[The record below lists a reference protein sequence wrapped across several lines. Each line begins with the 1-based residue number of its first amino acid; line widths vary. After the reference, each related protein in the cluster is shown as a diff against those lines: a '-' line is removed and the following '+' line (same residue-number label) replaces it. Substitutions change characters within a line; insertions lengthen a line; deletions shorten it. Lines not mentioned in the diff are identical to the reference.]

1 MFRLIALKPL
11 EGCEKHILKCLK
23 TNMMYYFCNDYRIAE
38 DESYI
43 ERRSKNIQPLQ
54 ENFFLEHPKV
64 NISAVVGMNGDGKS
78 TIVELLMRLINN
90 CAISYNLRASED
102 SLRRVD
108 GVKATIY
115 YMIDNTFYKLTESSE
130 ESDASV
136 WELGSIR
143 VRDEIKSEWSA
154 KRKIDLAEESHSF
167 FFTLVSNYSHYAY
180 NTMDFWR
187 EWTETG
193 DEENEEERCW
203 LHHIFHKNDGYLA
216 PITLHPYR
224 KKGNIDINQE
234 RELSKQRLLS
244 IFINAENP
252 EVNPSSI
259 RRINGKDAKLIVLKP
274 LSYSKLQ
281 QTCLIDFFNRSK
293 AQNNFKG
300 VLNQIKKVDN
310 DGKFSDIEY
319 ERLVDTVI
327 PYVFEDRIDELLGVD
342 SDFHKFI
349 VSIISWLEKEYP
361 EALPAMSDIEE
372 VLYRLQQ
379 LRDKFRG
386 LNLKLNI
393 GKLKRKYRYLKHL
406 NTSQLARLDMIYRVC
421 KMSNENVALV
431 TKNFDELSWDEKC
444 RQYIIYKRWSI
455 LTTYPQYKEFVFS
468 DQDQGKLYECGMMLY
483 KAFEKLMEDKTSH
496 ETRKLRQIENYRQEG
511 FDGGDLYERIGV
523 RDEETNALLVDMD
536 VLKQHYG
543 AKQVFLDNMPP
554 ALYEWDMKFKK
565 VGSQESD
572 IEFDSFSS
580 GEKQMLNSLGAIIYH
595 LQNINTTAMTQYS
608 NVNVILEEIELYYH
622 PECQRTYIQLLL
634 NQLNGVRLDKI
645 RNINIVFVTH
655 SPFILSDVP
664 KCNVL
669 FLRNGMDEHLMQE
682 NTFGANIHSLLKNGF
697 FLPNLT
703 MGEFAYQKIH
713 SLFGKLNSGDFEQ
726 DELEEIYQE
735 ILLVGEPFLRSQMLG
750 LYHSYRGVKSIIA
763 E

>member
-1 MFRLIALKPL
+1 MFKLIALKPL
-11 EGCEKHILKCLK
+11 EGCEKHILKCLR

-43 ERRSKNIQPLQ
+43 ERRSKNIRPLQ
-54 ENFFLEHPKV
+54 ENFFLENPKV

-78 TIVELLMRLINN
+78 TIVELMMRLINN
-90 CAISYNLRASED
+90 CAISYNLRATED

-108 GVKATIY
+108 GVKATLY
-115 YMIDNTFYKLTESSE
+115 YMIDNTFYKLTESSVDRE
-130 ESDASV
+130 TSV
-136 WELGSIR
+136 WKLGILGGE
-143 VRDEIKSEWSA
+143 DEIRSEWSD
-154 KRKIDLAEESHSF
+154 KRKMELTVESNSF

-187 EWTETG
+187 EWTEPG
-193 DEENEEERCW
+193 DEENDEERCW

-224 KKGNIDINQE
+224 QKGNININQE
-234 RELSKQRLLS
+234 KELSKQRLLS

-252 EVNPSSI
+252 VEIPASI
-259 RRINGKDAKLIVLKP
+259 RRINGKDAELIVLKP

-281 QTCLIDFFNRSK
+281 QTCLIDFFIK
-293 AQNNFKG
+293 GKTQNNFKG
-300 VLNQIKKVDN
+300 VLNQIKKVEN
-310 DGKFSDIEY
+310 EGKFNDIEY
-319 ERLVDTVI
+319 ERLVDNVI

-342 SDFHKFI
+342 SEFHKFVMNVI
-349 VSIISWLEKEYP
+349 NWIEEERP
-361 EALPAMSDIEE
+361 EALPAMSDIE
-372 VLYRLQQ
+372 VVIDRLQQ
-379 LRDKFRG
+379 LRDRFRG

-393 GKLKRKYRYLKHL
+393 GGLKRKYKFLKHL
-406 NTSQLARLDMIYRVC
+406 NTSQLARLDTIYRVC
-421 KMSNENVALV
+421 KLSDEDVALV
-431 TKNFDELSWDEKC
+431 TKSFDELSWDEKC
-444 RQYIIYKRWSI
+444 RHYIIYKRWSV
-455 LTTYPQYKEFVFS
+455 LTTYPQYKELVFS
-468 DQDQGKLYECGMMLY
+468 DQDQGKLYEFGIMLD

-523 RDEETNALLVDMD
+523 RDEATNSILVGMD

-543 AKQVFLDNMPP
+543 AKQVFLDNLPP

-565 VGSQESD
+565 VGSQDCD

-595 LQNINTTAMTQYS
+595 LQNINTTAVTQYS

-622 PECQRTYIQLLL
+622 PECQRTYIQMLL
-634 NQLNGVRLDKI
+634 NQLNGVKLDKI
-645 RNINIVFVTH
+645 ENINIVFVTH

-669 FLRNGMDEHLMQE
+669 FLRDGRDEHLMQE

-713 SLFGKLNSGDFEQ
+713 GLFGKLNSGDFEQ
-726 DELEEIYQE
+726 DELGEIYQE
-735 ILLVGEPFLRSQMLG
+735 ILLVGEPFLRSQLLS
-750 LYHSYRGVKSIIA
+750 LYHSYRGGKPIIA